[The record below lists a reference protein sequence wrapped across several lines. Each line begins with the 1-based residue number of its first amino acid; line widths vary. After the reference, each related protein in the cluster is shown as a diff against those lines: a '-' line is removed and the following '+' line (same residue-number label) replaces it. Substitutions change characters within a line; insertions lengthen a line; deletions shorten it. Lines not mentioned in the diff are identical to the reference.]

1 MLVFKVKL
9 KDSTQ
14 EVLLDDTN
22 HLQGEIELELF
33 NHQDSNDD
41 LKELYSINEDD
52 WLLP

>member
-33 NHQDSNDD
+33 NQQDSEND